1 MKIGILQTGRSP
13 EELRNKHGDYD
24 DMFCQFL
31 GGRGFE
37 FVTYPVL
44 DGLNPKSVRDA
55 DGWLITGSKF
65 GVYENHSWIPPLE
78 DFLRRAYAEAVPMV
92 GVCFGHQLIAQAL
105 GGKVKKYPGGWSVGP
120 EVYELDGI
128 SGKAC
133 VMAWHQDQVIEKPE
147 VAVTAG
153 SSAFCKFAALSY
165 GDRAFTI
172 QPHPEFKAEFV
183 ADLVVA
189 RRNILPDNL
198 AEKTLAGLD
207 KALSSAAIAD
217 LIDAFFRKPRG

>member
-1 MKIGILQTGRSP
+1 MKIGILQTGRTP

-24 DMFCQFL
+24 DMFRRFL

-37 FVTYPVL
+37 FITYPVL
-44 DGLNPKSVRDA
+44 DGVIPESVRDA

-78 DFLRRAYAEAVPMV
+78 DFLRRAYAEAVPVV
-92 GVCFGHQLIAQAL
+92 GICFGHQIMAQAL
-105 GGKVKKYPGGWSVGP
+105 GGSVEKYPGGWSVGP

-128 SGKAC
+128 SDKAC
-133 VMAWHQDQVIEKPE
+133 VMAWHQDQVIEKPMGAE
-147 VAVTAG
+147 IAG
-153 SSAFCKFAALSY
+153 SSASCKYAALSY

-172 QPHPEFKAEFV
+172 QPHPEFDAAYV

-189 RRNILPDNL
+189 RRNVLPDNL
-198 AEKTLAGLD
+198 PEKTLTNID
-207 KALSSAAIAD
+207 KPLSSAAIAD
-217 LIDAFFRKPRG
+217 LIEAFFKRPRG